1 MRRKNAEDRE
11 CGHGEANIK
20 TTTIYAKVTKEDKLK
35 AANAL
40 AKTYQESHRK
50 QTAPARWPK
59 RTPPNAQSTAASSP
73 RCA

>member
-40 AKTYQESHRK
+40 AKTYQEAHRK
-50 QTAPARWPK
+50 QNGAARWPK